1 MSLDECIRLTIK
13 KHPDYTCEAILNHYF
28 NSNDVNCFS
37 AKVDGK
43 FPRHEMSKKNKYDII
58 NEMRSKVGN
67 LSTNDLVKAYSN
79 WYYKNNSKSNSKDYL
94 NIPFELLFELFL

>member
-1 MSLDECIRLTIK
+1 MSLNECIRLTIK

-43 FPRHEMSKKNKYDII
+43 FPR
-58 NEMRSKVGN
+58 
-67 LSTNDLVKAYSN
+67 
-79 WYYKNNSKSNSKDYL
+79 
-94 NIPFELLFELFL
+94 